1 MDCFAALTTAA
12 LVVDLFKI
20 VKLATKQLRALTLSV
35 KDAHRLR
42 TFWNAE
48 ELLSKL
54 EVDLAELQQAIRP
67 EGDLPVSTSADV
79 AVQLRSV
86 AHERM
91 EFWSSRF
98 EEPNGILKDF
108 STPPIRFPN
117 QILSSPLD
125 PWSDSQL
132 DGCFHSSDGL
142 VYFGSGHKS
151 WCDTS
156 SRSDAI
162 EAVVDQSLTAERA
175 AMESCAAAKA
185 ALQSC
190 KAAAQSCTPTQQLS
204 EHESWEHSSS
214 DFLNSK
220 SFFAHEE
227 QKRNLRRHMEASH
240 SLSRFECE
248 TCHASYNR
256 VDNLTHHA
264 RKHHPEHFWQPGKR
278 RRATDDAQLVCA
290 ECRLPFQ
297 SLEAHAK
304 AVNHRAFSC
313 AFENCVSSFGRRD
326 LLLRHELTH
335 TDETNYPCPH
345 CDKYSGKNGFKRKD
359 HLQQHLSNFHN
370 KELYPE
376 FCNHTDCK
384 VKAIAVSQKAFK
396 SMKEYRAHLREVHDQ
411 TPFPCDWP
419 GCERKGGKGYS
430 RERDLEAHKKTHQQA
445 ITPLYTPSENGQNR
459 GLNEKETSWLTG
471 MGGSL
476 DSQFIWNGP
485 EDQSAALSAQRFNED
500 CEQIMLDNFSW
511 DFLGDS
517 PPSLDSIVELH

>member
-1 MDCFAALTTAA
+1 
-12 LVVDLFKI
+12 
-20 VKLATKQLRALTLSV
+20 
-35 KDAHRLR
+35 
-42 TFWNAE
+42 
-48 ELLSKL
+48 
-54 EVDLAELQQAIRP
+54 
-67 EGDLPVSTSADV
+67 
-79 AVQLRSV
+79 
-86 AHERM
+86 
-91 EFWSSRF
+91 
-98 EEPNGILKDF
+98 
-108 STPPIRFPN
+108 
-117 QILSSPLD
+117 
-125 PWSDSQL
+125 
-132 DGCFHSSDGL
+132 
-142 VYFGSGHKS
+142 
-151 WCDTS
+151 
-156 SRSDAI
+156 
-162 EAVVDQSLTAERA
+162 
-175 AMESCAAAKA
+175 
-185 ALQSC
+185 
-190 KAAAQSCTPTQQLS
+190 
-204 EHESWEHSSS
+204 
-214 DFLNSK
+214 
-220 SFFAHEE
+220 
-227 QKRNLRRHMEASH
+227 MEASH

-256 VDNLTHHA
+256 VDNLTHHV
-264 RKHHPEHFWQPGKR
+264 RKHHPEHFWQSGKR
-278 RRATDDAQLVCA
+278 RRATDGVQLVCA

-313 AFENCVSSFGRRD
+313 AFKNCASSFGRRD

-376 FCNHTDCK
+376 FCNHTDCQ

-419 GCERKGGKGYS
+419 GCERKGRKGYS

-459 GLNEKETSWLTG
+459 GLNEEGTSWLTG
-471 MGGSL
+471 MGRSL

-511 DFLGDS
+511 DTLGDS
-517 PPSLDSIVELH
+517 PLR

>member
-1 MDCFAALTTAA
+1 MRGVFRSKAPKPLPRLRLLTKSLYTKDSPFSHHQKLSTIISTRLCCSNHSQMDCFAALTTAA

-20 VKLATKQLRALTLSV
+20 VKLATKQIRALTLSV

-67 EGDLPVSTSADV
+67 EGDLPVSASADV

-98 EEPNGILKDF
+98 EEPSGISKDF

-151 WCDTS
+151 WCDIS

-185 ALQSC
+185 ALQSW

-204 EHESWEHSSS
+204 EHES
-214 DFLNSK
+214 
-220 SFFAHEE
+220 
-227 QKRNLRRHMEASH
+227 R
-240 SLSRFECE
+240 
-248 TCHASYNR
+248 
-256 VDNLTHHA
+256 
-264 RKHHPEHFWQPGKR
+264 
-278 RRATDDAQLVCA
+278 
-290 ECRLPFQ
+290 
-297 SLEAHAK
+297 
-304 AVNHRAFSC
+304 
-313 AFENCVSSFGRRD
+313 
-326 LLLRHELTH
+326 
-335 TDETNYPCPH
+335 
-345 CDKYSGKNGFKRKD
+345 
-359 HLQQHLSNFHN
+359 
-370 KELYPE
+370 
-376 FCNHTDCK
+376 
-384 VKAIAVSQKAFK
+384 
-396 SMKEYRAHLREVHDQ
+396 
-411 TPFPCDWP
+411 
-419 GCERKGGKGYS
+419 
-430 RERDLEAHKKTHQQA
+430 
-445 ITPLYTPSENGQNR
+445 
-459 GLNEKETSWLTG
+459 
-471 MGGSL
+471 
-476 DSQFIWNGP
+476 
-485 EDQSAALSAQRFNED
+485 
-500 CEQIMLDNFSW
+500 
-511 DFLGDS
+511 
-517 PPSLDSIVELH
+517 

>member
-20 VKLATKQLRALTLSV
+20 VKLATKQIRALTLSV

-67 EGDLPVSTSADV
+67 EGDLPVSASADV

-91 EFWSSRF
+91 EFW
-98 EEPNGILKDF
+98 
-108 STPPIRFPN
+108 
-117 QILSSPLD
+117 
-125 PWSDSQL
+125 
-132 DGCFHSSDGL
+132 
-142 VYFGSGHKS
+142 
-151 WCDTS
+151 S

-185 ALQSC
+185 ALQSW

-204 EHESWEHSSS
+204 EHESRQTVQTGRDLTTFSPTFLAENFEISSQG
-214 DFLNSK
+214 NK
-220 SFFAHEE
+220 T
-227 QKRNLRRHMEASH
+227 RRHDSDG
-240 SLSRFECE
+240 
-248 TCHASYNR
+248 
-256 VDNLTHHA
+256 V
-264 RKHHPEHFWQPGKR
+264 
-278 RRATDDAQLVCA
+278 QLVCA

-313 AFENCVSSFGRRD
+313 AFKNCASSFGRRD

-376 FCNHTDCK
+376 FCNHTDCQ

-419 GCERKGGKGYS
+419 GCERKGRKGYS

-459 GLNEKETSWLTG
+459 GLNEEGTSWLTG
-471 MGGSL
+471 MGRSL

-500 CEQIMLDNFSW
+500 LSET
-511 DFLGDS
+511 
-517 PPSLDSIVELH
+517 